1 MQKTQ
6 ILKYNK
12 VGIVNIRHTGI
23 VTDDLKKSLYF
34 YRTLLGFK
42 IKKRMLEKGTTTD
55 KISNLKNVSVETIKL
70 YKKKN
75 QLIELLYYHSHRRS
89 NKKKVYNISRIGISH
104 ISMTVNNLQKTYEK
118 LKNKNIR
125 FISKPNISDDG
136 NVKITFCRAPEGTLI
151 ELVEEIDN

>member
-1 MQKTQ
+1 M
-6 ILKYNK
+6 
-12 VGIVNIRHTGI
+12 GIINIRHTGI

-55 KISNLKNVSVETIKL
+55 KISSLKNVSVETIKL

-104 ISMTVNNLQKTYEK
+104 ISMTVNNLQKTYKK

>member
-1 MQKTQ
+1 M
-6 ILKYNK
+6 
-12 VGIVNIRHTGI
+12 GIINIRHTGI

-42 IKKRMLEKGTTTD
+42 IKKRMLEKGSTTD

-104 ISMTVNNLQKTYEK
+104 ISMTVNNLQKTYKK

-136 NVKITFCRAPEGTLI
+136 NVMITFCRAPEGTLI
-151 ELVEEIDN
+151 ELVEEINN

>member
-1 MQKTQ
+1 M
-6 ILKYNK
+6 
-12 VGIVNIRHTGI
+12 GIINIRHTGI

-151 ELVEEIDN
+151 ELVEEINN

>member
-1 MQKTQ
+1 M
-6 ILKYNK
+6 
-12 VGIVNIRHTGI
+12 GIVNIRHTGI

-151 ELVEEIDN
+151 ELVEEINN

>member
-1 MQKTQ
+1 
-6 ILKYNK
+6 
-12 VGIVNIRHTGI
+12 VGIINIRHTGI

-42 IKKRMLEKGTTTD
+42 IKKRMLEKGSTTD

-104 ISMTVNNLQKTYEK
+104 ISMTVNNLQKTYKK

>member
-1 MQKTQ
+1 M
-6 ILKYNK
+6 
-12 VGIVNIRHTGI
+12 GIINIRHTGI

-55 KISNLKNVSVETIKL
+55 KISSLKNVSVETIKL

>member
-1 MQKTQ
+1 M
-6 ILKYNK
+6 
-12 VGIVNIRHTGI
+12 GIINIRHTGI

-42 IKKRMLEKGTTTD
+42 IKKRMLEKGSTTD

-104 ISMTVNNLQKTYEK
+104 ISMTVNNLQKTYKK